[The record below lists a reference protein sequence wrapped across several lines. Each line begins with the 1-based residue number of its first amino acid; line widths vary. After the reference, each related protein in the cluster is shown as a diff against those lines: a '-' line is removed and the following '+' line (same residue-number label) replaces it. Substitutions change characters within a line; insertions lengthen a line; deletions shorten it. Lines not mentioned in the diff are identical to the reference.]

1 MSTQFLQLHAISL
14 EYIRNTRNQ
23 QSCFGVYL
31 EDDSNPIEVAT
42 TLTDGQN
49 GVVVHYPPAFL
60 GTIASEMEYD
70 EIFVDK
76 VICEVAI
83 QDDDVFPRRVAVA
96 LALAQKDGKGGF
108 QELTHRVANGL
119 AEKPR
124 HYVQEEVNAGEYEHV
139 ALRMGQDIH
148 RSIGHAVGLG
158 DGPLLPQSLIY
169 EIPSSHFRPSLDQ
182 VVLVFKEPHTS
193 HDGEFRMYCNWR
205 VSNTSAFF
213 CKEGQLHRA
222 RQ

>member
-14 EYIRNTRNQ
+14 EYIRNTKNQ
-23 QSCFGVYL
+23 QNCFGVTL

-70 EIFVDK
+70 EIFVEK

-96 LALAQKDGKGGF
+96 LALAQKDGRGGF
-108 QELTHRVANGL
+108 QESTHRVANGL
-119 AEKPR
+119 AEKLR
-124 HYVQEEVNAGEYEHV
+124 NHVQVNAREYEHV

-158 DGPLLPQSLIY
+158 EGPLLPQSLIY
-169 EIPSSHFRPSLDQ
+169 EIPSSHFRPTLDQ
-182 VVLVFKEPHTS
+182 VVLVFKESHTS

-205 VSNTSAFF
+205 VSNTSASF

>member
-1 MSTQFLQLHAISL
+1 MSTQFLLLHAISL
-14 EYIRNTRNQ
+14 EYIRNTKNQ
-23 QSCFGVYL
+23 QNCFGVTL

-70 EIFVDK
+70 EIFVEK

-96 LALAQKDGKGGF
+96 LALAQKDGRGGF
-108 QELTHRVANGL
+108 QESTHRVANGL
-119 AEKPR
+119 AEKLR
-124 HYVQEEVNAGEYEHV
+124 NHVQVNAREYEHV

-158 DGPLLPQSLIY
+158 EGPLLPQSLIY
-169 EIPSSHFRPSLDQ
+169 EIPSSHFRPTLDQ
-182 VVLVFKEPHTS
+182 VVLVFKESHTS

-205 VSNTSAFF
+205 VSNTSASF

>member
-14 EYIRNTRNQ
+14 EYIRNTKNQ
-23 QSCFGVYL
+23 QNCFGVTL

-70 EIFVDK
+70 EIFVGK

-96 LALAQKDGKGGF
+96 LALAQKDGRGGF
-108 QELTHRVANGL
+108 QESTHRVANGL
-119 AEKPR
+119 AEKLR
-124 HYVQEEVNAGEYEHV
+124 NHVQVNAREYEHV

-158 DGPLLPQSLIY
+158 EGPLLPQSLIY
-169 EIPSSHFRPSLDQ
+169 EIPSSHFRPTLDQ
-182 VVLVFKEPHTS
+182 VVLVFKESHTS

-205 VSNTSAFF
+205 VSNTSASF